1 MNRLLIIALFGA
13 SALLAMED
21 APVGRIVPP
30 RKLRLTKLY
39 VQLRPQS
46 VGAGYHE
53 VLELARLPRLISENR
68 AYLEQLESEDSY
80 AEEMAALEVS
90 ILYGES
96 IIEQLQKNFDQTR
109 SKRERYRFSK

>member
-1 MNRLLIIALFGA
+1 MNRLLIVALFGV
-13 SALLAMED
+13 SALLSMED
-21 APVGRIVPP
+21 APVGRVLP

-39 VQLRPQS
+39 KQLRPEY
-46 VGAGYHE
+46 VGAGYYD
-53 VLELARLPRLISENR
+53 VLDLARLPRLISENR

-90 ILYGES
+90 ILYGEL

-109 SKRERYRFSK
+109 SKRELYRFSK